1 MTHNATSYSELNTY
15 GRCAYQHYLKSSVR
29 IQRKRR
35 NVNLKQ
41 GTMIHE
47 GLKTAFLALQAGKD
61 FNYAFWSMR
70 QYFDGLLSEVNDR
83 QLFEENKAEEMELI
97 EDSFRIVEAYL
108 LRNKDTILS
117 WEILHVEEEFLYVHD
132 GEVIT
137 FTPDLIIRDKNG
149 FVWIIDHKSTSR
161 VPGYE
166 LPFSDLQT
174 LLYFAGVREMY
185 PELRG
190 FVFNYLRK
198 KVPTVPRLNK
208 THNKESKLFGEYFVN
223 DIKHIDTTYELLR
236 DFLLVTAPNLLGEV
250 THQQRLAELRDRNR
264 FFWTEEIVVND
275 AQVEEILQQVHS
287 TLAQMQW
294 SRDTGIYPKTIL
306 NDLAGVQSC
315 QNCEFSRICH
325 TQLLGWNTELVLEE
339 EYEPRDPK
347 NQYEEIDDD

>member
-1 MTHNATSYSELNTY
+1 
-15 GRCAYQHYLKSSVR
+15 V
-29 IQRKRR
+29 RR

-41 GTMIHE
+41 GTLIHE
-47 GLKTAFLALQAGKD
+47 GLKECFLALQAGGS
-61 FNYAFWSMR
+61 FNDAFWTAR
-70 QYFDGLLSEVNDR
+70 AYYDR
-83 QLFEENKAEEMELI
+83 MIGDVQDRELFEEDAAKEMDLI

-108 LRNKDTILS
+108 MRSKDTIMS
-117 WEILHVEEEFLYVHD
+117 WTILHVEEEFLYQQD
-132 GEVIT
+132 NGEIVT

-149 FVWIIDHKSTSR
+149 FVWIIDHKSTSK
-161 VPGYE
+161 
-166 LPFSDLQT
+166 LPSYDAPFADLQT

-236 DFLLVTAPNLLGEV
+236 DFLLVMAPNLLGEV
-250 THQQRLAELRDRNR
+250 THQQRLADLRDNNR

-275 AQVEEILQQVHS
+275 AQVEETLSQVGQ
-287 TLAQMQW
+287 TLAQMEW
-294 SRDTGIYPKTIL
+294 SRTTGMYPKTIL

-315 QNCEFSRICH
+315 SKCEFNRICH
-325 TQLLGWNTELVLEE
+325 TQLLGWNVELVLEE

-347 NQYEEIDDD
+347 NQYEEVEDDE